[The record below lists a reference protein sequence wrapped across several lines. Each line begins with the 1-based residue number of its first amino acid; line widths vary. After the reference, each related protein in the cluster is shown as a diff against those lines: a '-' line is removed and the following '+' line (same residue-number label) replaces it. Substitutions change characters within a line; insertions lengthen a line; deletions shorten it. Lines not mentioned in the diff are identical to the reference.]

1 MCFYCLVF
9 KLNKEFQ
16 NINFQLIFFFRFVFK
31 KHKYHMKYILLPIIF
46 LFQTTFSQETI
57 PNISIKDLKNKSVN
71 VSKDFAEKDKI
82 YVFSFWATWCVPCI
96 RELEAIKE
104 DYTKWSKELNMELIA
119 ISTDDSRTQKRVRP
133 MVNGKN
139 WPYKILL
146 DENQELKR
154 ALSIV
159 NIPYTVVVK
168 NQKIRHVVNGYS
180 QGAETELYEAL
191 KAL

>member
-1 MCFYCLVF
+1 MKYLLIPILLVF
-9 KLNKEFQ
+9 
-16 NINFQLIFFFRFVFK
+16 
-31 KHKYHMKYILLPIIF
+31 H
-46 LFQTTFSQETI
+46 TTFSQETI
-57 PNISIKDLKNKSVN
+57 PNINIKDLKNKSVN

-104 DYTKWSKELNMELIA
+104 EYKEWSEELNMELIA

-180 QGAETELYEAL
+180 QGAETELYEVL